1 MLQTSTARQA
11 EPLPEIDES
20 DATKFHP
27 VDIEVGKRIRL
38 RRLHL
43 RMSQTALGSGV
54 GISFQQVQKYERG
67 VNRVSSSVLYE
78 IANVLDVPMSY
89 FFETLP
95 RPGKG
100 NTERFSHKADI
111 RQEFVA
117 TDEGQ
122 RLVDAFMALPQKTR
136 AKSIALLAAIGTA
149 DP

>member
-1 MLQTSTARQA
+1 M
-11 EPLPEIDES
+11 
-20 DATKFHP
+20 
-27 VDIEVGKRIRL
+27 
-38 RRLHL
+38 
-43 RMSQTALGSGV
+43 
-54 GISFQQVQKYERG
+54 
-67 VNRVSSSVLYE
+67 LYE

-100 NTERFSHKADI
+100 NTERFSHKADV

-122 RLVDAFMALPQKTR
+122 RLVDAFMALPQRTR